1 MAKTKKKTAP
11 QKATAKKVSAKK
23 VPVKNKQM
31 NFKIDKSKLSEYA
44 KSAGK
49 VLALLLVLLLVDL
62 FVQYLNNDYSVA
74 IVNGQRIPR
83 REYVKNLETIYGAQV
98 ADALVEEELVR
109 QLGQKEGIEIES
121 EDVDEAYT
129 EIETQLGGEEA
140 LNAALVQN
148 NMTEDDLRGQL
159 ENELVLKKI
168 IEPKLEYT
176 DEDLAD
182 FFEQYK
188 DMLYED
194 PSEIDFEEK
203 RDEIESYYIEQ
214 KTFEERDIILGE
226 FQEESTIKINVP
238 GVSEDDTGYGFFKAT
253 RNLIANFTEEHNTN

>member
-11 QKATAKKVSAKK
+11 KKATAKKVSAKK
-23 VPVKNKQM
+23 VPAKNKQVKL
-31 NFKIDKSKLSEYA
+31 KIDKSKLSEYA

-49 VLALLLVLLLVDL
+49 ILTLLLVDL

-83 REYVKNLETIYGAQV
+83 REYIKNLETIHGAQV
-98 ADALVEEELVR
+98 ADALVEEELVK

-121 EDVDEAYT
+121 EDVDEAYD

-140 LNAALVQN
+140 LSAALVQN
-148 NMTEDDLRGQL
+148 NMSADDLRGQL

-253 RNLIANFTEEHNTN
+253 RDLIANFTEEHNTN